1 MHIEGLDRTEQDE
14 IDSNRYMA
22 WLGGQVTLQ
31 SQSRTGGFQK
41 PRDVVSTSYYDRV
54 MSQRLQTAKELRDR
68 SDDRKISTE
77 NKPIS
82 EDERMPNEPNNVQ
95 ENGEVVN

>member
-1 MHIEGLDRTEQDE
+1 M
-14 IDSNRYMA
+14 
-22 WLGGQVTLQ
+22 
-31 SQSRTGGFQK
+31 
-41 PRDVVSTSYYDRV
+41 STSYYDRV